1 MKFSIISL
9 GCKTNQSETATLERF
24 FQENSHKAVSL
35 EEHPDI
41 CIINTCTVTAK
52 SDYQSRQLI
61 RRALNLSGRVFVT
74 GCYSELNKSEIMQI
88 DSKIEIV
95 RNNEKIDFF
104 RGSATPSVM
113 GLATPGVMELATSG
127 IMELAT
133 SEVMENAE
141 KSALSTSATR
151 SRAFLKIQDGC
162 NWKCSYCIITKA
174 RGASISSPKTDIVAE
189 AAAAEY
195 NGFNEAV
202 LTGIHIGQYGLDL
215 KPKVTLSILIENIL
229 QKTKK
234 IRLRISSL
242 EAGELDERLFELL
255 KEDRVCKHIHIPVQS
270 GDDEILS
277 LMNRPHKIEKFR
289 EITERLNREIENI
302 SIGTDVIVGFPGET
316 DAHFENTYRFLQST
330 PLTYLHVFPYS
341 KRKGTAAFNMSN
353 HIAKNIKKERAL
365 RLRALSEDFKDS
377 YMKKQPGRTLKAIVE
392 SNDGALVLATTDNY
406 LKVTL
411 QNVANIPIKH
421 KSLINLIVTA
431 YTNNSLTGSPIN
443 II

>member
-1 MKFSIISL
+1 MKFAIITL

-24 FQENSHKAVSL
+24 FQENSYKAVSL

-74 GCYSELNKSEIMQI
+74 GCYSELNESEIMQI
-88 DSKIEIV
+88 DSTIKIV
-95 RNNEKIDFF
+95 RNDEKIDFF
-104 RGSATPSVM
+104 RGLATPGIM
-113 GLATPGVMELATSG
+113 GLATT
-127 IMELAT
+127 
-133 SEVMENAE
+133 EVMENAE
-141 KSALSTSATR
+141 KSAVSTSATR

-174 RGASISSPKTDIVAE
+174 RGASISSTITNIVAE
-189 AAAAEY
+189 AAAAED

-215 KPKVTLSILIENIL
+215 KPKVTLSVLIENIL

-277 LMNRPHKIEKFR
+277 LMNRPHNTEKFR

-316 DAHFENTYRFLQST
+316 DVHFENTYRFLQST
-330 PLTYLHVFPYS
+330 SLTYLHVFPYS
-341 KRKGTAAFNMSN
+341 KRKDTTAFNMTN
-353 HIAKNIKKERAL
+353 HIAKSIKKERAL
-365 RLRALSEDFKDS
+365 RLRALSEYFKDS
-377 YMKKQPGRTLKAIVE
+377 YMKGQPGRTLKAIVE

-406 LKVTL
+406 LKVIL
-411 QNVANIPIKH
+411 QNVADIPIKH